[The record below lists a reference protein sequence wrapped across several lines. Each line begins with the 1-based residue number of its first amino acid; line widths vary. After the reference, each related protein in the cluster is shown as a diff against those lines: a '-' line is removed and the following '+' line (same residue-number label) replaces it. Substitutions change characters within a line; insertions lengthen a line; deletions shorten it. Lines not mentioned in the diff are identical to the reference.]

1 MPPQQEEFWRNAMID
16 SVYTVSDVNRII
28 KQMIE
33 TRAEFFNI
41 QLRGEVS
48 NFRRYASGHCYFTL
62 KDKNSVIKAVMF
74 RGRAAELKIL
84 PKDGDQVLAIGRIG
98 VYERDGIY
106 QLYVDIMIASG
117 AGDLMVAYEK
127 LKQKLEQEGL
137 FAAERKR
144 EIPAQPQ
151 KIGIITSQSGAAI
164 HDIITVSKRRSP
176 GVKLVF
182 FPVKVQGE
190 DAGGEIVKAINFM
203 NKHKLADVLIVGRG
217 GGSIEDLWAFNEER
231 VVRAI
236 ASSEI
241 PIVTAIGHE
250 TDFTL
255 ADFAADRRAATPSQ
269 AAEIVV
275 PNIWELLRNLE
286 QLNQRNS
293 RAVTALIERNENKLL
308 EISNAL
314 VLKEPDR
321 WLADKKITVDN
332 FMNRIFLSINRIQQ
346 NSEHKYALL
355 LTRLDASSPL
365 NIMSRGYSIARKA
378 NGTIIKTIDAVQ
390 IGESIETVT
399 TDGFILSAVTTV
411 KRR

>member
-1 MPPQQEEFWRNAMID
+1 MID

-74 RGRAAELKIL
+74 RGRAAELKFL

-275 PNIWELLRNLE
+275 PNIWELLRNLG

-378 NGTIIKTIDAVQ
+378 NGTIIKTIDAVH

>member
-1 MPPQQEEFWRNAMID
+1 MID

-74 RGRAAELKIL
+74 RGRAAELKFL

-275 PNIWELLRNLE
+275 PNIWELLRNLG

-378 NGTIIKTIDAVQ
+378 NGTIIKTIDAVH

-399 TDGFILSAVTTV
+399 TDGFFLSAVTTV

>member
-1 MPPQQEEFWRNAMID
+1 MID

-62 KDKNSVIKAVMF
+62 KDKNSVIKAVIF
-74 RGRAAELKIL
+74 RGRAAELKFL

-275 PNIWELLRNLE
+275 PNIWELLRNLG

>member
-1 MPPQQEEFWRNAMID
+1 MID
-16 SVYTVSDVNRII
+16 SIYTVSDVNRII

-48 NFRRYASGHCYFTL
+48 NFRKYASGHCYFTL

-74 RGRAAELKIL
+74 RGRASELKFL

-137 FAAERKR
+137 FSSARKR
-144 EIPAQPQ
+144 EIPAQPH

-190 DAGGEIVKAINFM
+190 DAGLEIVKAINFM
-203 NKHKLADVLIVGRG
+203 NKHKLTDVLIVGRG

-241 PIVTAIGHE
+241 PVVTAIGHE

-275 PNIWELLRNLE
+275 PNVWELIRHLE
-286 QLNQRNS
+286 QLNQRNI
-293 RAVTALIERNENKLL
+293 RAVTALVERNESKIL
-308 EISNAL
+308 EISNSL
-314 VLKEPDR
+314 VFKEPDR
-321 WLADKKITVDN
+321 WLADKKIAVDN
-332 FMNRIFLSINRIQQ
+332 CLNRIFLSMNRIQQ
-346 NSEHKYALL
+346 EFEHKYALL
-355 LTRLDASSPL
+355 VTRLDASSPL

-378 NGTIIKTIDAVQ
+378 DGTIIKTIDAIN

-399 TDGFILSAVTTV
+399 KDGFILSAVTDV

>member
-1 MPPQQEEFWRNAMID
+1 MID
-16 SVYTVSDVNRII
+16 SIYTVSDVNRII

-48 NFRRYASGHCYFTL
+48 NFRKYASGHCYFTL

-74 RGRAAELKIL
+74 RGRASELKFL

-137 FAAERKR
+137 FSSARKR

-190 DAGGEIVKAINFM
+190 DAGLEIVKAINFM

-241 PIVTAIGHE
+241 PVVTAIGHE

-255 ADFAADRRAATPSQ
+255 ADFASDRRAATPSQ

-275 PNIWELLRNLE
+275 PNVWELIRHLE
-286 QLNQRNS
+286 QLNQRNI
-293 RAVTALIERNENKLL
+293 RAVTALVERNESKIL
-308 EISNAL
+308 EISNYL
-314 VLKEPDR
+314 VFKEPDR
-321 WLADKKITVDN
+321 WLADKKIAVDN
-332 FMNRIFLSINRIQQ
+332 CLNRIFLSMNRIQQ
-346 NSEHKYALL
+346 EFEHKYALL
-355 LTRLDASSPL
+355 VTRLDASSPL

-378 NGTIIKTIDAVQ
+378 DGTIIKTIDAVN

-399 TDGFILSAVTTV
+399 KDGFILSAVTDV

>member
-1 MPPQQEEFWRNAMID
+1 MID
-16 SVYTVSDVNRII
+16 SIYTVSDVNRII

-48 NFRRYASGHCYFTL
+48 NFRKYASGHCYFTL

-74 RGRAAELKIL
+74 RGRASELKFL

-137 FAAERKR
+137 FSSARKR

-190 DAGGEIVKAINFM
+190 DAGLEIVKAINFM

-241 PIVTAIGHE
+241 PVVTAIGHE

-269 AAEIVV
+269 AAEIVA
-275 PNIWELLRNLE
+275 PNVWELIRHLE
-286 QLNQRNS
+286 QLNQRNI
-293 RAVTALIERNENKLL
+293 RAVTALVERNESKIL
-308 EISNAL
+308 EISNSL
-314 VLKEPDR
+314 VFKEPDR
-321 WLADKKITVDN
+321 WLADKKIAVDN
-332 FMNRIFLSINRIQQ
+332 CLNRIFLSMNRIQQ
-346 NSEHKYALL
+346 EFEHKYALL
-355 LTRLDASSPL
+355 VTRLDASSPL

-378 NGTIIKTIDAVQ
+378 DGTIIKTIDAIN

-399 TDGFILSAVTTV
+399 KDGFILSAVTDV

>member
-1 MPPQQEEFWRNAMID
+1 MID

-62 KDKNSVIKAVMF
+62 KDKNSVIKAVIF
-74 RGRAAELKIL
+74 RGRAAELKFL

-217 GGSIEDLWAFNEER
+217 GGSIEDLWAFNEEG

-236 ASSEI
+236 ASSEM

-275 PNIWELLRNLE
+275 PNIWELLRNLG

>member
-1 MPPQQEEFWRNAMID
+1 MID
-16 SVYTVSDVNRII
+16 SIYTVSDVNRII

-48 NFRRYASGHCYFTL
+48 NFRKYASGHCYFTL

-74 RGRAAELKIL
+74 RGRASELKFL

-137 FAAERKR
+137 FSSARKR

-190 DAGGEIVKAINFM
+190 DAGLEIVKAINFM
-203 NKHKLADVLIVGRG
+203 NKNKLTDVLIVGRG

-241 PIVTAIGHE
+241 PVVTAIGHE

-275 PNIWELLRNLE
+275 PNVWELIRHLE
-286 QLNQRNS
+286 QLNQRNI
-293 RAVTALIERNENKLL
+293 RAVTALVERNESKIL
-308 EISNAL
+308 EISNSL

-321 WLADKKITVDN
+321 WLADKKIAVDN
-332 FMNRIFLSINRIQQ
+332 CLNRVFLSMNRIQQ
-346 NSEHKYALL
+346 EFEHKYALL
-355 LTRLDASSPL
+355 VTRLDASSPL

-378 NGTIIKTIDAVQ
+378 DGTIIKTIDAIN

-399 TDGFILSAVTTV
+399 KDGFILSAVTDV

>member
-1 MPPQQEEFWRNAMID
+1 MID
-16 SVYTVSDVNRII
+16 SIYTVSDVNRII

-74 RGRAAELKIL
+74 RGRAAELKFL

-127 LKQKLEQEGL
+127 LKQKLELEGL
-137 FAAERKR
+137 FSSARKR
-144 EIPAQPQ
+144 EIPTQPQ
-151 KIGIITSQSGAAI
+151 RIGIITSQSGAAI
-164 HDIITVSKRRSP
+164 HDIITVSKRRNP
-176 GVKLVF
+176 GVNLVF

-203 NKHKLADVLIVGRG
+203 NKHNLADVLIVGRG

-236 ASSEI
+236 ASSVI
-241 PIVTAIGHE
+241 PVVTAIGHE

-255 ADFAADRRAATPSQ
+255 ADFASDRRAATPSQ

-275 PNIWELLRNLE
+275 PNVRELLRHLE
-286 QLNQRNS
+286 QLNQRNI
-293 RAVTALIERNENKLL
+293 RAVTAFFERNESKII

-321 WLADKKITVDN
+321 WLADKKIAVDN
-332 FMNRIFLSINRIQQ
+332 CLNRIFLSMNRIQQ
-346 NSEHKYALL
+346 EFEHKYALL
-355 LTRLDASSPL
+355 VTRLDASSPL

-378 NGTIIKTIDAVQ
+378 DGTIIKTIDAVN

-399 TDGFILSAVTTV
+399 KDGFILSAVTDV

>member
-74 RGRAAELKIL
+74 RGRAAELKFL

-275 PNIWELLRNLE
+275 PNIWELLRNLG

-321 WLADKKITVDN
+321 WLVDKKITVDN

>member
-1 MPPQQEEFWRNAMID
+1 MID
-16 SVYTVSDVNRII
+16 SIYTVSDVNRII

-33 TRAEFFNI
+33 TRTDFYNI
-41 QLRGEVS
+41 QLYGEVS

-62 KDKNSVIKAVMF
+62 KDKSSILKAVMF
-74 RGRAAELKIL
+74 RGRASELKFS

-98 VYERDGIY
+98 VYERDGVY

-137 FAAERKR
+137 FSSARKR
-144 EIPAQPQ
+144 ELPSQPQ
-151 KIGIITSQSGAAI
+151 SIGIITSQSGAAI

-190 DAGGEIVKAINFM
+190 GAGDEIVKAIAFM
-203 NKHKLADVLIVGRG
+203 NRHKLAEVLIVGRG
-217 GGSIEDLWAFNEER
+217 GGSIEDLWAFNEEK
-231 VVRAI
+231 VVRAV

-269 AAEIVV
+269 AAEIAV
-275 PNIWELLRNLE
+275 PNVLEFIRHLE
-286 QLNQRNS
+286 QLNKRNILAMAS
-293 RAVTALIERNENKLL
+293 FLERSESKTK

-314 VLKEPDR
+314 VFKEPDR
-321 WLADKKITVDN
+321 WLADKKIAVDDCV
-332 FMNRIFLSINRIQQ
+332 NRVFFSMKNIKQAY
-346 NSEHKYALL
+346 EHKYALL
-355 LTRLDASSPL
+355 VTRLDASSPL
-365 NIMSRGYSIARKA
+365 NIMSRGYSIARKD
-378 NGTIIKTIDAVQ
+378 NGKVIKTINAVS
-390 IGESIETVT
+390 IGESIETIT
-399 TDGFILSAVTTV
+399 TDGVIISVVEDL

>member
-1 MPPQQEEFWRNAMID
+1 MID
-16 SVYTVSDVNRII
+16 SIYTVSDVNRII

-48 NFRRYASGHCYFTL
+48 NFRKYASGHCYFTL

-74 RGRAAELKIL
+74 RGRASELKFL

-137 FAAERKR
+137 FSSARKR

-190 DAGGEIVKAINFM
+190 DAGLEIVKAINFM

-241 PIVTAIGHE
+241 PVVTAIGHE

-275 PNIWELLRNLE
+275 PNVWELIRHLA
-286 QLNQRNS
+286 QLNQRNI
-293 RAVTALIERNENKLL
+293 RAGTAVVERNESKIL
-308 EISNAL
+308 EISNSL
-314 VLKEPDR
+314 VFKEPDR
-321 WLADKKITVDN
+321 WLADKKIAVDN
-332 FMNRIFLSINRIQQ
+332 CLNRIFLSMNRIQQ
-346 NSEHKYALL
+346 EFEHKYALL
-355 LTRLDASSPL
+355 VTRLDASSPL

-378 NGTIIKTIDAVQ
+378 DGTIIKTIDAIN

-399 TDGFILSAVTTV
+399 KDGFILSAVTDV

>member
-1 MPPQQEEFWRNAMID
+1 MID
-16 SVYTVSDVNRII
+16 SIYTVSDVNRII

-48 NFRRYASGHCYFTL
+48 NFRKYASGHCYFTL

-74 RGRAAELKIL
+74 RGRASELKFL

-137 FAAERKR
+137 FSSARKR
-144 EIPAQPQ
+144 EIPPQPQ

-190 DAGGEIVKAINFM
+190 DAGLEIVKAINFM

-241 PIVTAIGHE
+241 PVVTAIGHE

-275 PNIWELLRNLE
+275 PNVWELIRHLE
-286 QLNQRNS
+286 QLNQRNI
-293 RAVTALIERNENKLL
+293 RAVTALVERNESKIL
-308 EISNAL
+308 EISNSL

-321 WLADKKITVDN
+321 WFADKKIAVDN
-332 FMNRIFLSINRIQQ
+332 CLNRIFLSMNRIQQ
-346 NSEHKYALL
+346 EFEHKYALL
-355 LTRLDASSPL
+355 VTRLDASSPL

-378 NGTIIKTIDAVQ
+378 DGTIIKTIDAVN

-399 TDGFILSAVTTV
+399 KDGFILSAVTDV

>member
-1 MPPQQEEFWRNAMID
+1 MID
-16 SVYTVSDVNRII
+16 SIYTVSDVNRII

-33 TRAEFFNI
+33 TRADFFNI

-48 NFRRYASGHCYFTL
+48 NFRKYASGHCYFTL

-74 RGRAAELKIL
+74 RGRASELKFL

-127 LKQKLEQEGL
+127 LKQKLEKEGL
-137 FAAERKR
+137 FSSARKR

-190 DAGGEIVKAINFM
+190 DAGLEIVKAINFM

-241 PIVTAIGHE
+241 PVVTAIGHE

-275 PNIWELLRNLE
+275 PNVWELIRHLE
-286 QLNQRNS
+286 QLNQRNI
-293 RAVTALIERNENKLL
+293 RAVTALVERNESKIL
-308 EISNAL
+308 EISNSL
-314 VLKEPDR
+314 VFKEPDR
-321 WLADKKITVDN
+321 WLADKKIAVDN
-332 FMNRIFLSINRIQQ
+332 CLNRIFLSMNRIQQ
-346 NSEHKYALL
+346 EFEHKYALL
-355 LTRLDASSPL
+355 VTRLDASSPL

-378 NGTIIKTIDAVQ
+378 DGTIIKTIDAIN

-399 TDGFILSAVTTV
+399 KDGFILSAVTDV

>member
-1 MPPQQEEFWRNAMID
+1 MID
-16 SVYTVSDVNRII
+16 SIYTVSDVNRII

-74 RGRAAELKIL
+74 RGRAAELKFL

-127 LKQKLEQEGL
+127 LKQKLELEGL
-137 FAAERKR
+137 FSSARKR
-144 EIPAQPQ
+144 EIPTQPQ

-164 HDIITVSKRRSP
+164 HDIISVSKRRNP
-176 GVKLVF
+176 GVNLVF

-203 NKHKLADVLIVGRG
+203 NKHNLADVLIVGRG

-236 ASSEI
+236 ASSVI
-241 PIVTAIGHE
+241 PVVTAIGHE

-255 ADFAADRRAATPSQ
+255 ADFASDRRAATPSQ

-275 PNIWELLRNLE
+275 PNVRELLRHLE
-286 QLNQRNS
+286 QLNQRNI
-293 RAVTALIERNENKLL
+293 RAVTAFFERNESKII

-321 WLADKKITVDN
+321 WLADKKIAVDN
-332 FMNRIFLSINRIQQ
+332 CLNRIFLSMNRIQQ
-346 NSEHKYALL
+346 EFEHKYALL
-355 LTRLDASSPL
+355 VTRLDASSPL

-378 NGTIIKTIDAVQ
+378 DGTIIKTIDAVN

-399 TDGFILSAVTTV
+399 KDGFILSAVTDV

>member
-1 MPPQQEEFWRNAMID
+1 MID
-16 SVYTVSDVNRII
+16 SIYTVSDVNRII

-48 NFRRYASGHCYFTL
+48 NFRKYASGHCYFTL

-74 RGRAAELKIL
+74 RGRASELKFL

-137 FAAERKR
+137 FSSARKR

-190 DAGGEIVKAINFM
+190 DAGLEIVKAINFM

-241 PIVTAIGHE
+241 PVVTAIGHE

-275 PNIWELLRNLE
+275 PNVWELIRHLE
-286 QLNQRNS
+286 QLNQRNI
-293 RAVTALIERNENKLL
+293 RAVTALVERNESKIL
-308 EISNAL
+308 EISNSL
-314 VLKEPDR
+314 VFKEPDR
-321 WLADKKITVDN
+321 WLADKKIAVDN
-332 FMNRIFLSINRIQQ
+332 YLNRIFLSMNRIQQ
-346 NSEHKYALL
+346 EFEHKYALL
-355 LTRLDASSPL
+355 VTRLDASSPL

-378 NGTIIKTIDAVQ
+378 DGTIIKTIDAIN

-399 TDGFILSAVTTV
+399 KDGFILSAVTDV

>member
-1 MPPQQEEFWRNAMID
+1 MID
-16 SVYTVSDVNRII
+16 SIYTVSDVNRII
-28 KQMIE
+28 KQLIE

-48 NFRRYASGHCYFTL
+48 NFRRYTSGHCYFTL
-62 KDKNSVIKAVMF
+62 KDKDSVIKAVMF
-74 RGRAAELKIL
+74 RARAAELKFL
-84 PKDGDQVLAIGRIG
+84 PKDGDKVLAIGRIG

-137 FAAERKR
+137 FSPARKR

-176 GVKLVF
+176 GVNLVF
-182 FPVKVQGE
+182 FPVKVQGVE
-190 DAGGEIVKAINFM
+190 AGGEIVKAISFM
-203 NKHKLADVLIVGRG
+203 NKHKLADILIVGRG

-241 PIVTAIGHE
+241 PVVTAIGHE

-275 PNIWELLRNLE
+275 PNVWELLRHIE
-286 QLNQRNS
+286 QLSQRNI
-293 RAVTALIERNENKLL
+293 RAATALIERNESKIMDL
-308 EISNAL
+308 SNAL

-321 WLADKKITVDN
+321 WLADKKIAVDN
-332 FMNRIFLSINRIQQ
+332 CLNRIFLSMNRMQQ
-346 NSEHKYALL
+346 EFEHKYALL
-355 LTRLDASSPL
+355 VTKLDASSPL
-365 NIMSRGYSIARKA
+365 NIMSRGYSIARKED
-378 NGTIIKTIDAVQ
+378 GTIIKTIEAVN

-399 TDGFILSAVTTV
+399 TDGFILSAVTAV

>member
-1 MPPQQEEFWRNAMID
+1 MID
-16 SVYTVSDVNRII
+16 SIYTVSDVNRII

-48 NFRRYASGHCYFTL
+48 NFRKYASGHCYFTL

-74 RGRAAELKIL
+74 RGRASELKFL

-137 FAAERKR
+137 FSSARKR

-190 DAGGEIVKAINFM
+190 DAGLEIVKAINFM

-236 ASSEI
+236 ASSVI
-241 PIVTAIGHE
+241 PVVTAIGHE

-275 PNIWELLRNLE
+275 PNVWELIRHLE
-286 QLNQRNS
+286 QLNQRNI
-293 RAVTALIERNENKLL
+293 RAVTALVERNESKIL
-308 EISNAL
+308 EISNSL
-314 VLKEPDR
+314 VFKEPDR
-321 WLADKKITVDN
+321 WLADKKIAVDN
-332 FMNRIFLSINRIQQ
+332 CLNRIFLSMNRIQQ
-346 NSEHKYALL
+346 EFEHKYALL
-355 LTRLDASSPL
+355 VTRLDASSPL

-378 NGTIIKTIDAVQ
+378 DGTIIKTIDAIN

-399 TDGFILSAVTTV
+399 KDGFILSAVTDV

>member
-1 MPPQQEEFWRNAMID
+1 MVDNI
-16 SVYTVSDVNRII
+16 YTVSDVNRII

-33 TRAEFFNI
+33 NRAEFFNI

-48 NFRRYASGHCYFTL
+48 NFRKYASGHCYFTL

-74 RGRAAELKIL
+74 RGRAAELKFL

-137 FAAERKR
+137 FLPARKR
-144 EIPAQPQ
+144 EIPTQPQ

-203 NKHKLADVLIVGRG
+203 NEHKLADVLIVGRG
-217 GGSIEDLWAFNEER
+217 GGSIEDLWAFNEEN

-236 ASSEI
+236 AYSKI
-241 PIVTAIGHE
+241 PVVTAIGHE

-275 PNIWELLRNLE
+275 PDVREFLRHLE
-286 QLNQRNS
+286 QLNQRNIH
-293 RAVTALIERNENKLL
+293 AVKAVIERNESKII
-308 EISNAL
+308 EFSNAL
-314 VLKEPDR
+314 VFKEPDR
-321 WLADKKITVDN
+321 WLADKKIAVDN
-332 FMNRIFLSINRIQQ
+332 CLNRIFLSINSIKQEY
-346 NSEHKYALL
+346 EHKYALL
-355 LTRLDASSPL
+355 VTRLDAASPL

-378 NGTIIKTIDAVQ
+378 DGTIIKTINAVNV
-390 IGESIETVT
+390 GESIETVT
-399 TDGFILSAVTTV
+399 TDGVILSAVTDV

>member
-1 MPPQQEEFWRNAMID
+1 MID
-16 SVYTVSDVNRII
+16 SIYTVSDVNRII

-48 NFRRYASGHCYFTL
+48 NFRKYASGHCYFTL

-74 RGRAAELKIL
+74 RGRASELKFS

-137 FAAERKR
+137 FSSARKR

-190 DAGGEIVKAINFM
+190 DAGLEIVKAINFM

-241 PIVTAIGHE
+241 PVVTAIGHE

-275 PNIWELLRNLE
+275 PNVWELIRHLE
-286 QLNQRNS
+286 QLNQRNI
-293 RAVTALIERNENKLL
+293 RAVTALVERNESKIL
-308 EISNAL
+308 EISNSL
-314 VLKEPDR
+314 VFKEPDR
-321 WLADKKITVDN
+321 WLADKKIAVDN
-332 FMNRIFLSINRIQQ
+332 CLNRIFLSMNRIQQ
-346 NSEHKYALL
+346 EFEHKYALL
-355 LTRLDASSPL
+355 VTRLDASSPL

-378 NGTIIKTIDAVQ
+378 DGKIIKTIDSVN

-399 TDGFILSAVTTV
+399 KDGFILSAVTDV

>member
-1 MPPQQEEFWRNAMID
+1 MVDNI
-16 SVYTVSDVNRII
+16 YTVSDVNRII

-33 TRAEFFNI
+33 NRAEFFNI

-48 NFRRYASGHCYFTL
+48 NFRKYASGHCYFTL

-74 RGRAAELKIL
+74 RGRAAELKFL

-137 FAAERKR
+137 FLPARKR
-144 EIPAQPQ
+144 EIPTQPQ

-203 NKHKLADVLIVGRG
+203 NEHKLADVLIVGRG
-217 GGSIEDLWAFNEER
+217 GGSIEDLWAFNEEN

-236 ASSEI
+236 AYSKI
-241 PIVTAIGHE
+241 PVVTAIGHE

-275 PNIWELLRNLE
+275 PDVREFLRHIE
-286 QLNQRNS
+286 QLNQRNIH
-293 RAVTALIERNENKLL
+293 AVKAVIERNESKII
-308 EISNAL
+308 EFSNAL
-314 VLKEPDR
+314 VFKEPDR
-321 WLADKKITVDN
+321 WLADKKIAVDN
-332 FMNRIFLSINRIQQ
+332 CLNRIFLSINSIKQEY
-346 NSEHKYALL
+346 EHKYALL
-355 LTRLDASSPL
+355 VTRLDAASPL

-378 NGTIIKTIDAVQ
+378 DGTIIKTINAVNV
-390 IGESIETVT
+390 GESIETVT
-399 TDGFILSAVTTV
+399 TDGVILSAVTDV

>member
-1 MPPQQEEFWRNAMID
+1 MID
-16 SVYTVSDVNRII
+16 SIYTVSDVNRII

-48 NFRRYASGHCYFTL
+48 NFRKYASGHCYFTL

-74 RGRAAELKIL
+74 RGRASELKFS

-137 FAAERKR
+137 FSSARKR

-190 DAGGEIVKAINFM
+190 DAGLEIVKAINFM

-241 PIVTAIGHE
+241 PVVTAIGHE

-275 PNIWELLRNLE
+275 PNVWELIRHLE
-286 QLNQRNS
+286 QLNQRNI
-293 RAVTALIERNENKLL
+293 RAVTALVERNESKIL
-308 EISNAL
+308 EISNSL

-321 WLADKKITVDN
+321 WFADKKIAVDN
-332 FMNRIFLSINRIQQ
+332 CLNRIFLSMNRIQQ
-346 NSEHKYALL
+346 EFEHKYALL
-355 LTRLDASSPL
+355 VTRLDASSPL

-378 NGTIIKTIDAVQ
+378 DGTIIKTIDAIN

-399 TDGFILSAVTTV
+399 KDGFILSAVTDV

>member
-1 MPPQQEEFWRNAMID
+1 MID
-16 SVYTVSDVNRII
+16 SIYTVSDVNRII

-48 NFRRYASGHCYFTL
+48 NFRKYASGHCYFTL

-74 RGRAAELKIL
+74 RGRASELKFL

-106 QLYVDIMIASG
+106 QLYVDIMIASS

-137 FAAERKR
+137 FSSARKR

-190 DAGGEIVKAINFM
+190 DAGLEIVKAINFM
-203 NKHKLADVLIVGRG
+203 NKNKLTDVLIVGRG

-241 PIVTAIGHE
+241 PVVTAIGHE

-275 PNIWELLRNLE
+275 PNVWELFRHLE
-286 QLNQRNS
+286 QLNQRNI
-293 RAVTALIERNENKLL
+293 RAVTALVERNESKIL
-308 EISNAL
+308 EISNSL
-314 VLKEPDR
+314 VFKEPDR
-321 WLADKKITVDN
+321 WLADKKIAVDN
-332 FMNRIFLSINRIQQ
+332 CLNRIFLSMNRIQQ
-346 NSEHKYALL
+346 EFEHKYALL
-355 LTRLDASSPL
+355 VTRLDASSPL

-378 NGTIIKTIDAVQ
+378 DGTIIKTIDAIN

-399 TDGFILSAVTTV
+399 KDGFILSAVTDV

>member
-1 MPPQQEEFWRNAMID
+1 MID
-16 SVYTVSDVNRII
+16 SIYTVSDVNRII

-48 NFRRYASGHCYFTL
+48 NFRKYASGHCYFTL

-74 RGRAAELKIL
+74 RGRASELKFL

-137 FAAERKR
+137 FSSARKR
-144 EIPAQPQ
+144 EIPPQPQ
-151 KIGIITSQSGAAI
+151 KIGVITSQSGAAI

-190 DAGGEIVKAINFM
+190 DAGLEIVKAINFM

-241 PIVTAIGHE
+241 PVVTAIGHE

-275 PNIWELLRNLE
+275 PNVWELIRHLE
-286 QLNQRNS
+286 QLNQRNI
-293 RAVTALIERNENKLL
+293 RAVTALVERNESKIL
-308 EISNAL
+308 EISNSL
-314 VLKEPDR
+314 VFKEPDR
-321 WLADKKITVDN
+321 WLADKKIAVDN
-332 FMNRIFLSINRIQQ
+332 CLNRIFLSMNRIQQ
-346 NSEHKYALL
+346 EFEHKYALL
-355 LTRLDASSPL
+355 VTRLDASSPL

-378 NGTIIKTIDAVQ
+378 DGTIIKTIDAIN

-399 TDGFILSAVTTV
+399 KDGFILSAVTDV

>member
-1 MPPQQEEFWRNAMID
+1 MID
-16 SVYTVSDVNRII
+16 SIYTVSDVNRII

-48 NFRRYASGHCYFTL
+48 NFRKYASGHCYFTL

-74 RGRAAELKIL
+74 RGRASELKFL

-137 FAAERKR
+137 FSSARKR

-182 FPVKVQGE
+182 FPGKVQGE
-190 DAGGEIVKAINFM
+190 DAGLEIVKAINFM
-203 NKHKLADVLIVGRG
+203 NKNKLTDVLIVGRG

-241 PIVTAIGHE
+241 PVVTAIGHE

-275 PNIWELLRNLE
+275 PNVWELIRHLE
-286 QLNQRNS
+286 QLNQRNI
-293 RAVTALIERNENKLL
+293 RAVTALVERNESKIL
-308 EISNAL
+308 EISNSL
-314 VLKEPDR
+314 VFKEPDR
-321 WLADKKITVDN
+321 WLADKKIAVDN
-332 FMNRIFLSINRIQQ
+332 CLNRIFLSMNRIQQ
-346 NSEHKYALL
+346 EFEHKYALL
-355 LTRLDASSPL
+355 VTRLDASSPL

-378 NGTIIKTIDAVQ
+378 DGTIIKTIDAIN

-399 TDGFILSAVTTV
+399 KDGFILSAVTDV

>member
-1 MPPQQEEFWRNAMID
+1 MID
-16 SVYTVSDVNRII
+16 SIYTVSDVNRII

-48 NFRRYASGHCYFTL
+48 NFRKYASGHCYFTL

-74 RGRAAELKIL
+74 RGRASELKFL

-137 FAAERKR
+137 FSSARKR
-144 EIPAQPQ
+144 EIPAQPH

-190 DAGGEIVKAINFM
+190 DAGLEIVKAINFM

-241 PIVTAIGHE
+241 PVVTAIGHE

-275 PNIWELLRNLE
+275 PNVWELIRHLE
-286 QLNQRNS
+286 QLNQRNI
-293 RAVTALIERNENKLL
+293 RAVTALVERNESKIL
-308 EISNAL
+308 EISNSL
-314 VLKEPDR
+314 VFKEPDR
-321 WLADKKITVDN
+321 WLADKKIAVDN
-332 FMNRIFLSINRIQQ
+332 CLNRIFLSMNRIQQ
-346 NSEHKYALL
+346 EFEHKYALL
-355 LTRLDASSPL
+355 VTRLDASSPL

-378 NGTIIKTIDAVQ
+378 DGTIIKTIDAIN

-399 TDGFILSAVTTV
+399 KDGFILSAVTDV

>member
-1 MPPQQEEFWRNAMID
+1 MID
-16 SVYTVSDVNRII
+16 SIYTVSDVNRII

-48 NFRRYASGHCYFTL
+48 NFRKYASGHCYFTL

-74 RGRAAELKIL
+74 RGRASELKFL

-137 FAAERKR
+137 FSSARKR

-190 DAGGEIVKAINFM
+190 DAGLEIVKAINFM

-236 ASSEI
+236 ASSVI
-241 PIVTAIGHE
+241 PVVTAIGHE

-275 PNIWELLRNLE
+275 PNVWELIRHLE
-286 QLNQRNS
+286 QLNQRNI
-293 RAVTALIERNENKLL
+293 RAVTALVERNESKIL
-308 EISNAL
+308 EISNSL
-314 VLKEPDR
+314 VFKEPDR
-321 WLADKKITVDN
+321 WLADKKIAVDN
-332 FMNRIFLSINRIQQ
+332 CLNRIFLSMNRIQQ
-346 NSEHKYALL
+346 EFEHKYALL
-355 LTRLDASSPL
+355 VTRLDASSPL

-378 NGTIIKTIDAVQ
+378 DGTIIKTIDAVN

-399 TDGFILSAVTTV
+399 KDGFILSAVTDV

>member
-1 MPPQQEEFWRNAMID
+1 MID
-16 SVYTVSDVNRII
+16 SIYTVSDVNRII

-48 NFRRYASGHCYFTL
+48 NFRKYASGHCYFTL

-74 RGRAAELKIL
+74 RGRASELKFL

-137 FAAERKR
+137 FSSARKR

-190 DAGGEIVKAINFM
+190 DAGLEIVKAINFM

-241 PIVTAIGHE
+241 PVVTAIGHE

-275 PNIWELLRNLE
+275 PNVWELIRHLE
-286 QLNQRNS
+286 QLNQRNI
-293 RAVTALIERNENKLL
+293 RAVTALVERNESKIL
-308 EISNAL
+308 EISNSL

-321 WLADKKITVDN
+321 WLADKKIAVDN
-332 FMNRIFLSINRIQQ
+332 CLNRIFLSMNRIQQ
-346 NSEHKYALL
+346 EFEHKYALL
-355 LTRLDASSPL
+355 VTRLDASSPL

-378 NGTIIKTIDAVQ
+378 DGTIIKTIDSVN

-399 TDGFILSAVTTV
+399 KDGFILSAVTDV

>member
-1 MPPQQEEFWRNAMID
+1 MID

-74 RGRAAELKIL
+74 RGRAAELKFL

>member
-1 MPPQQEEFWRNAMID
+1 MID
-16 SVYTVSDVNRII
+16 SIYTVSDVNRII

-48 NFRRYASGHCYFTL
+48 NFRKYASGHCYFTL

-74 RGRAAELKIL
+74 RGRASELKFL

-127 LKQKLEQEGL
+127 LKQKLEKEGL
-137 FAAERKR
+137 FSSARKR

-182 FPVKVQGE
+182 LPVKVQGE
-190 DAGGEIVKAINFM
+190 DAGLEIVKAINFM

-217 GGSIEDLWAFNEER
+217 GGLIEDLWAFNEER

-241 PIVTAIGHE
+241 PVVTAIGHE

-275 PNIWELLRNLE
+275 PNVWELIRHLE
-286 QLNQRNS
+286 QLNQRNI
-293 RAVTALIERNENKLL
+293 RAVTALVERNESKIL
-308 EISNAL
+308 EISNSL
-314 VLKEPDR
+314 VFKEPDR
-321 WLADKKITVDN
+321 WLADKKIAVDN
-332 FMNRIFLSINRIQQ
+332 CLNRIFLSMNRIQQ
-346 NSEHKYALL
+346 EFEHKYALL
-355 LTRLDASSPL
+355 VTRLDASSPL

-378 NGTIIKTIDAVQ
+378 DGTIIKTIDAIN

-399 TDGFILSAVTTV
+399 KDGFILSAVTDV

>member
-1 MPPQQEEFWRNAMID
+1 MVDNI
-16 SVYTVSDVNRII
+16 YTVSDVNRII

-33 TRAEFFNI
+33 NRAEFFNI

-48 NFRRYASGHCYFTL
+48 NFRKYASGHCYFTL

-74 RGRAAELKIL
+74 RGRAAELKFL

-137 FAAERKR
+137 FLPARKR
-144 EIPAQPQ
+144 EIPTQPQ

-190 DAGGEIVKAINFM
+190 DAGGEIVKAINFT
-203 NKHKLADVLIVGRG
+203 NEHKLADVLIVGRG
-217 GGSIEDLWAFNEER
+217 GGSIEDLWAFNEEN

-236 ASSEI
+236 AYSKI
-241 PIVTAIGHE
+241 PVVTAIGHE

-275 PNIWELLRNLE
+275 PDVREFLRHLE
-286 QLNQRNS
+286 QLNQRNIH
-293 RAVTALIERNENKLL
+293 AVKAVIERNESKII
-308 EISNAL
+308 EFSNAL
-314 VLKEPDR
+314 VFKEPDR
-321 WLADKKITVDN
+321 WLADKKIAVDN
-332 FMNRIFLSINRIQQ
+332 CLNRIFLSINSIKQEY
-346 NSEHKYALL
+346 EHKYALL
-355 LTRLDASSPL
+355 VTRLDAASPL

-378 NGTIIKTIDAVQ
+378 DGTIIKTINAVNV
-390 IGESIETVT
+390 GESIETVT
-399 TDGFILSAVTTV
+399 TDGVILSAVTDV

>member
-1 MPPQQEEFWRNAMID
+1 MID
-16 SVYTVSDVNRII
+16 SIYTVSDVNRII

-48 NFRRYASGHCYFTL
+48 NFRKYASGHCYFTL

-74 RGRAAELKIL
+74 RGRASELKFL

-137 FAAERKR
+137 FSSARKR

-190 DAGGEIVKAINFM
+190 DAGLEIVKAINFM
-203 NKHKLADVLIVGRG
+203 NKHKLTDVLIVGRG

-241 PIVTAIGHE
+241 PVVTAIGHE

-275 PNIWELLRNLE
+275 PNVWELIRHLE
-286 QLNQRNS
+286 QLNQRNI
-293 RAVTALIERNENKLL
+293 RAVTALVERNESKIL
-308 EISNAL
+308 EISNSL
-314 VLKEPDR
+314 VFKEPDR
-321 WLADKKITVDN
+321 WLADKKIAVDN
-332 FMNRIFLSINRIQQ
+332 CLNRVFLSMNRIQQ
-346 NSEHKYALL
+346 EFEHKYALL
-355 LTRLDASSPL
+355 VTRLDASSPL

-378 NGTIIKTIDAVQ
+378 DGTIIKTIDAIN

-399 TDGFILSAVTTV
+399 KDGFILSAVTDV

>member
-1 MPPQQEEFWRNAMID
+1 MID
-16 SVYTVSDVNRII
+16 SIYTVSDVNRII

-48 NFRRYASGHCYFTL
+48 NFRKYASWHCYFTL

-74 RGRAAELKIL
+74 RGRASELKFL

-127 LKQKLEQEGL
+127 LKQKLEKEGL
-137 FAAERKR
+137 FSSARKR

-190 DAGGEIVKAINFM
+190 DAGLEIVKAINFM

-217 GGSIEDLWAFNEER
+217 GGLIEDLWAFNEER

-241 PIVTAIGHE
+241 PVVTAIGHE

-275 PNIWELLRNLE
+275 PNVWELIRHLE
-286 QLNQRNS
+286 QLNQRNI
-293 RAVTALIERNENKLL
+293 RAVTALVERNESKIL
-308 EISNAL
+308 EISNSL
-314 VLKEPDR
+314 VFKEPDR
-321 WLADKKITVDN
+321 WLADKKIAVDN
-332 FMNRIFLSINRIQQ
+332 CLNRIFLSMNRIQQ
-346 NSEHKYALL
+346 EFEHKYALL
-355 LTRLDASSPL
+355 VTRLDASSPL

-378 NGTIIKTIDAVQ
+378 DGTIIKTIDAIN

-399 TDGFILSAVTTV
+399 KDGFILSAVTDV

>member
-1 MPPQQEEFWRNAMID
+1 MID
-16 SVYTVSDVNRII
+16 SIYTVSDVNRII

-48 NFRRYASGHCYFTL
+48 NFRKYASGHCYFTL

-74 RGRAAELKIL
+74 RGRASELKFL

-117 AGDLMVAYEK
+117 EGDLMVAYEK

-137 FAAERKR
+137 FSSARKR

-190 DAGGEIVKAINFM
+190 DAGLEIVKAINFM

-241 PIVTAIGHE
+241 PVVTAIGHE

-275 PNIWELLRNLE
+275 PNVWELIRHLE
-286 QLNQRNS
+286 QLNQRNI
-293 RAVTALIERNENKLL
+293 RAVTALVERNESKIL
-308 EISNAL
+308 EISNSL
-314 VLKEPDR
+314 VFKEPDR
-321 WLADKKITVDN
+321 WLADKKIAVDN
-332 FMNRIFLSINRIQQ
+332 CLNRIFLSMNRIQQ
-346 NSEHKYALL
+346 EFEHKYALL
-355 LTRLDASSPL
+355 VTRLDASSPL

-378 NGTIIKTIDAVQ
+378 DGTIIKTIDAIN

-399 TDGFILSAVTTV
+399 KDGFILSAVTDV

>member
-1 MPPQQEEFWRNAMID
+1 MID
-16 SVYTVSDVNRII
+16 SIYTVSDVNRII

-48 NFRRYASGHCYFTL
+48 NFRKYASGHCYFTL

-74 RGRAAELKIL
+74 RGRASELKFL

-137 FAAERKR
+137 FSSARKR

-190 DAGGEIVKAINFM
+190 DAGLEIVKAINFM
-203 NKHKLADVLIVGRG
+203 NKNKLTDVLIVGRG

-241 PIVTAIGHE
+241 PVVTAIGHE

-275 PNIWELLRNLE
+275 PNVWELIRHLE
-286 QLNQRNS
+286 QLNQRNI
-293 RAVTALIERNENKLL
+293 RAVTALVERNESKIL
-308 EISNAL
+308 EISNSL
-314 VLKEPDR
+314 VFKEPDR
-321 WLADKKITVDN
+321 WLADKKIAVDN
-332 FMNRIFLSINRIQQ
+332 CLNRIFLSMNRIQQ
-346 NSEHKYALL
+346 EFEHKYALL
-355 LTRLDASSPL
+355 VTRLDASSPL

-378 NGTIIKTIDAVQ
+378 DGTIIKTIDAIN

-399 TDGFILSAVTTV
+399 KDGFILSAVTDV

>member
-1 MPPQQEEFWRNAMID
+1 MID
-16 SVYTVSDVNRII
+16 SIYTVSDVNRII

-48 NFRRYASGHCYFTL
+48 NFRKYASGHCYFTL

-74 RGRAAELKIL
+74 RGRASELKFL

-127 LKQKLEQEGL
+127 LKQKLEKEGL
-137 FAAERKR
+137 FSSARKR

-190 DAGGEIVKAINFM
+190 DAGLEIVKAINFM

-241 PIVTAIGHE
+241 PVVTAIGHE

-275 PNIWELLRNLE
+275 PNVWELIRHLE
-286 QLNQRNS
+286 QLNQRNI
-293 RAVTALIERNENKLL
+293 RAVTALVERNESKIL
-308 EISNAL
+308 EISNSL
-314 VLKEPDR
+314 VFKEPDR
-321 WLADKKITVDN
+321 WLADKKIAVDN
-332 FMNRIFLSINRIQQ
+332 CLNRIFLSMNRIQQ
-346 NSEHKYALL
+346 EFEHKYALL
-355 LTRLDASSPL
+355 VTRLDASSPL

-378 NGTIIKTIDAVQ
+378 DGTIIKTIDAVN

-399 TDGFILSAVTTV
+399 KDGFILSAVTDV

>member
-1 MPPQQEEFWRNAMID
+1 MID
-16 SVYTVSDVNRII
+16 SIYTVSDVNRII

-48 NFRRYASGHCYFTL
+48 NFRKYASGHCYFTL

-74 RGRAAELKIL
+74 RGRASELKFL

-117 AGDLMVAYEK
+117 AGNLMVAYEK

-137 FAAERKR
+137 FSSARKR

-190 DAGGEIVKAINFM
+190 DAGLEIVKAINFM

-241 PIVTAIGHE
+241 PVVTAIGHE

-275 PNIWELLRNLE
+275 PNVWELIRHLE
-286 QLNQRNS
+286 QLNQRNI
-293 RAVTALIERNENKLL
+293 RAVTALVERNESKIL
-308 EISNAL
+308 EISNSL
-314 VLKEPDR
+314 VFKEPDR
-321 WLADKKITVDN
+321 WLADKKIAVDN
-332 FMNRIFLSINRIQQ
+332 CLNRIFLSMNRIQQ
-346 NSEHKYALL
+346 EFEHKYALL
-355 LTRLDASSPL
+355 VTRLDASSPL

-378 NGTIIKTIDAVQ
+378 DGTIIKTIDAIN

-399 TDGFILSAVTTV
+399 KDGFILSAVTDV

>member
-1 MPPQQEEFWRNAMID
+1 MID

-74 RGRAAELKIL
+74 RGRAAELKFL

-98 VYERDGIY
+98 VYERDGTY